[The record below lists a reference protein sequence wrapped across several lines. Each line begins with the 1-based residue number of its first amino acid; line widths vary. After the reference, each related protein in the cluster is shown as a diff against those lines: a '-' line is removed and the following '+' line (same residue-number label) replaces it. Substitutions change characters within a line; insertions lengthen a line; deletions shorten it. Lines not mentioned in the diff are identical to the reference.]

1 MLLLCKYCYAF
12 VHYVF
17 EIISS
22 AHPPRWLKTTAE
34 TVPFSYTFP
43 LFQAFYVLKQV
54 YRNVFGTSLTA

>member
-43 LFQAFYVLKQV
+43 LFQ
-54 YRNVFGTSLTA
+54 VF